1 MTWAVRR
8 MVIPRPITENR
19 HPSMAIAD
27 ELVVK
32 LTASIGF
39 ASTKSVTFLNGE
51 RFLYYCSCPTVR
63 DRIAVYPVLFPSPPV
78 HFDFIKNVFRSDFL
92 FHCGYATLLR
102 SGFVRPSV
110 GPLVHRSLM
119 IESKSVVMR
128 IYDAAVMIVWV
139 CEWAWDERGY
149 GWGLYAPAHWSAM
162 VLWPCVACYQPMGI
176 RLKVS
181 LSYCLSI
188 CLSFCLSVCHSIIL
202 SFFSFC
208 T

>member
-1 MTWAVRR
+1 MFERLYRVCPFIRNSDFWKLQPLPTHNTVPAHHFAT
-8 MVIPRPITENR
+8 IP
-19 HPSMAIAD
+19 
-27 ELVVK
+27 L
-32 LTASIGF
+32 
-39 ASTKSVTFLNGE
+39 
-51 RFLYYCSCPTVR
+51 
-63 DRIAVYPVLFPSPPV
+63 PSPLGV
-78 HFDFIKNVFRSDFL
+78 ES
-92 FHCGYATLLR
+92 TLRNQNHSNDVISVLLLVADTQLYDR
-102 SGFVRPSV
+102 LCPSV
-110 GPLVHRSLM
+110 RWSIGPLVHRSLM

-188 CLSFCLSVCHSIIL
+188 CLSSCLSVSL
-202 SFFSFC
+202 SFYHSFHSVLSFTYLLFLLLFTLSFC
-208 T
+208 